1 MSIIRLTVRTFQS
14 VEHANMFIVMSEKI
28 ANESTDS
35 DLKINMKVIQNV
47 YQKNQVTSIW
57 EYEDENHMKK
67 LRNYL
72 SQFNSIPNS
81 LSPKEI
87 AYEGIVKVSA
97 NNKD

>member
-1 MSIIRLTVRTFQS
+1 MSIIRLIVRTFQS

-28 ANESTDS
+28 VNESTNS

-47 YQKNQVTSIW
+47 DQKKQATSIW
-57 EYEDENHMKK
+57 EYENEKHMKK

-81 LSPKEI
+81 LLPKEI
-87 AYEGIVKVSA
+87 AYEGVVKVSA

>member
-28 ANESTDS
+28 ANESTNS

-47 YQKNQVTSIW
+47 DQKNQVTSIW
-57 EYEDENHMKK
+57 EYDDEKHMKK

-87 AYEGIVKVSA
+87 AYVGVVKVSA

>member
-28 ANESTDS
+28 AYESTKS

-47 YQKNQVTSIW
+47 DQKNQVTSIW
-57 EYEDENHMKK
+57 EYDDEKHMKK

-87 AYEGIVKVSA
+87 AYEGVVKVSA

>member
-28 ANESTDS
+28 ANESTNS
-35 DLKINMKVIQNV
+35 NLKINMKVIQNV
-47 YQKNQVTSIW
+47 DQKNQVTSIW
-57 EYEDENHMKK
+57 EYENEKHMKK

-87 AYEGIVKVSA
+87 AYEGVVKVSA

>member
-28 ANESTDS
+28 ANESTNS
-35 DLKINMKVIQNV
+35 DLKINMKVIQSV
-47 YQKNQVTSIW
+47 DQKNQVTSIW
-57 EYEDENHMKK
+57 EYENEKHMKK

-81 LSPKEI
+81 LSSKEI
-87 AYEGIVKVSA
+87 AYEGVVKVSA

>member
-28 ANESTDS
+28 ANESTNS
-35 DLKINMKVIQNV
+35 DLKINMKVIQSV
-47 YQKNQVTSIW
+47 DQKNQVTSIW
-57 EYEDENHMKK
+57 EYEHEKHIKK

-87 AYEGIVKVSA
+87 AYEGVVKVSA

>member
-28 ANESTDS
+28 ANESTNS
-35 DLKINMKVIQNV
+35 DLKINMKVIQSV
-47 YQKNQVTSIW
+47 DQKNQVTSIW
-57 EYEDENHMKK
+57 EYDNEKHMKEV
-67 LRNYL
+67 RSYL

-87 AYEGIVKVSA
+87 AYEGEVKVSVK
-97 NNKD
+97 NKD

>member
-14 VEHANMFIVMSEKI
+14 VEHANMFIVMSKKI
-28 ANESTDS
+28 ANETTNS

-47 YQKNQVTSIW
+47 DQKKSSYKYMGIWKQKN
-57 EYEDENHMKK
+57 MKK

-87 AYEGIVKVSA
+87 AYEGLVKFSA

>member
-28 ANESTDS
+28 ANESTNS

-47 YQKNQVTSIW
+47 DQKNQVTSIW
-57 EYEDENHMKK
+57 EYENEKHMKK
-67 LRNYL
+67 IRNYL

-87 AYEGIVKVSA
+87 AYEGEVKVSA
-97 NNKD
+97 KNK

>member
-1 MSIIRLTVRTFQS
+1 
-14 VEHANMFIVMSEKI
+14 MSEKI
-28 ANESTDS
+28 ANESTNS

-47 YQKNQVTSIW
+47 DQKNQVTSIW

-87 AYEGIVKVSA
+87 AYEGVVKVSA

>member
-14 VEHANMFIVMSEKI
+14 VEHANIFIEMSEKI
-28 ANESTDS
+28 ANESTNS
-35 DLKINMKVIQNV
+35 DLKINMKVIQSV
-47 YQKNQVTSIW
+47 DQKNQVTSIW
-57 EYEDENHMKK
+57 EYENEKHMKK

-87 AYEGIVKVSA
+87 AYEGEVKVSA
-97 NNKD
+97 KNKA

>member
-28 ANESTDS
+28 ANESTNS

-47 YQKNQVTSIW
+47 DQKNQVTSIW
-57 EYEDENHMKK
+57 EYDDEKHMKK

-72 SQFNSIPNS
+72 SQFNRIPNS

-87 AYEGIVKVSA
+87 AFEGVVKVSA

>member
-1 MSIIRLTVRTFQS
+1 MSIVRLTVRTFQND
-14 VEHANMFIVMSEKI
+14 EHANMFILMSEKI
-28 ANESTDS
+28 ANESTNS

-47 YQKNQVTSIW
+47 DQKNQVTSIW
-57 EYEDENHMKK
+57 EYENEKHMKK

-87 AYEGIVKVSA
+87 AYEGVVKVSA